1 MAGQPKLKLSAA
13 SALLLVLTAWMVS
26 SPPAVADEAQART
39 LLKAMTDYVG
49 AQQSIAFDYDATL
62 EVVTKDRQKLQ
73 LASSGTVSLA
83 RPDKIRTT
91 RSGGFVDME
100 TVFDGKT
107 LTLFGK
113 NKNLYTQVEVP
124 GSLDNLVNELQKKF
138 DRPLPAADSVHHPFL
153 RRDHG
158 RRHERQGPW
167 QRGRRRHRVRL
178 LRLPRQR
185 RGLADLGDAR
195 RETTSVPVR
204 HHVHRNHRRAAVH
217 RPASELEDR
226 QRGRHAGL
234 YVQATVWCEAD
245 WRRRAQEGE
254 GHGRVTEQFHPWRQV
269 MSTTRTL
276 RALLLLVIV
285 ALGAIELGDR
295 MSIPV
300 LTGLATMVKAEVGRP
315 RSPVSV
321 AGVARRSARRD

>member
-26 SPPAVADEAQART
+26 SPPAVADEAQARA

-138 DRPLPAADSVHHPFL
+138 DRPLPAADLFITHSYDEITAAVTN
-153 RRDHG
+153 
-158 RRHERQGPW
+158 
-167 QRGRRRHRVRL
+167 VK
-178 LRLPRQR
+178 
-185 RGLADLGDAR
+185 DLGSGVVGGIECDYFAFR
-195 RETTSVPVR
+195 AKGVDWQIWVTQGANPRPCRYVITSTGITGGPQYTVQL
-204 HHVHRNHRRAAVH
+204 RN
-217 RPASELEDR
+217 
-226 QRGRHAGL
+226 
-234 YVQATVWCEAD
+234 WK
-245 WRRRAQEGE
+245 
-254 GHGRVTEQFHPWRQV
+254 
-269 MSTTRTL
+269 
-276 RALLLLVIV
+276 
-285 ALGAIELGDR
+285 
-295 MSIPV
+295 
-300 LTGLATMVKAEVGRP
+300 TGSEVGTP
-315 RSPVSV
+315 DFTFTPPSG
-321 AGVARRSARRD
+321 AKQIGVDELKNVKDMGELPSNFTLGGKR